1 MRSVLAL
8 LILAAAGSLPAA
20 AAERPP
26 GLIRIAT
33 FNCSLN
39 RASEGELRRDLATPD
54 DAQARAVAEII
65 QRVRP
70 DILLLQEFDFDAA
83 GESLRDFQANY
94 LARSQNGAAP
104 LEFAYSFLAES
115 NTGVPSGFDFDRNGS
130 VGGGGDALGF
140 GEFPGQYGMV
150 VLSRFPI
157 DAKGARTF
165 RKFLWRDMP
174 GALLPDDAA
183 TPAAADWYSP
193 AELAVLPLS
202 SKSHWDLPVRIGG
215 VTLHLLASHPTPP
228 AFDGAEDRNGK
239 RNHDEIRFWND
250 YLTTEKSGYIRD
262 DQGGRGGFKGKA
274 FIIMGDQNSDPV
286 DGASLNDAI
295 DALLANPRL
304 NSQFVPQSG
313 GAIEASA
320 GAGRRQCRATRRP
333 ALRHRRLQRSCRRQ
347 PARGLSTAVE
357 GPAGLRGRRV
367 LAGASRSD
375 RRAGVG
381 RSPAAELRSPPR
393 VARRQLQT
401 ELNAHGA
408 VIRKPVTLRII
419 IIEDHAHEGFL
430 QHALREIASQQ
441 DVVDELAVLAVLRA
455 GREFRGARDVGEF
468 RGRRELR
475 R

>member
-1 MRSVLAL
+1 MDVRSVLAL
-8 LILAAAGSLPAA
+8 LILAAAGHSPAA
-20 AAERPP
+20 AAERPA

-39 RASEGELRRDLATPD
+39 RASKGDLRRDLATPD
-54 DAQARAVAEII
+54 NVQARAVAEII

-70 DILLLQEFDFDAA
+70 DILLLQEFDFDEA
-83 GESLRDFQANY
+83 GESLRSFQANY

-130 VGGGGDALGF
+130 IGGGSDALGF

-157 DAKGARTF
+157 EAKSARTF

-174 GALLPDDAA
+174 GALLPDDVA
-183 TPAAADWYSP
+183 TPAAADWYSQ
-193 AELAVLPLS
+193 AMLAVLPLS
-202 SKSHWDLPVRIGG
+202 SKSHWDLPVRIGR

-250 YLTTEKSGYIRD
+250 YLATKDSGYIRD

-295 DALLANPRL
+295 GALLANARL
-304 NSQFVPQSG
+304 NSQSVPQSD
-313 GAIEASA
+313 GAIEASLAQGGANA
-320 GAGRRQCRATRRP
+320 G
-333 ALRHRRLQRSCRRQ
+333 QRSDPRFD
-347 PARGLSTAVE
+347 TA
-357 GPAGLRGRRV
+357 
-367 LAGASRSD
+367 D
-375 RRAGVG
+375 FND
-381 RSPAAELRSPPR
+381 R
-393 VARRQLQT
+393 VAGNLRVDYLLPSKGMPVCAGGVFWPSQSDPTAALVWGDHPPPSSDHRLVW
-401 ELNAHGA
+401 LDVSSDGA
-408 VIRKPVTLRII
+408 QCPRDSDPK
-419 IIEDHAHEGFL
+419 
-430 QHALREIASQQ
+430 AS
-441 DVVDELAVLAVLRA
+441 DSSHHHH
-455 GREFRGARDVGEF
+455 
-468 RGRRELR
+468 
-475 R
+475 